1 LRSAVT
7 FDLDGTLV
15 DLRSVY
21 VRANQVAALEVLG
34 RELEE
39 TRVLELMETG
49 MPIRAHMAL
58 LDEPY
63 ADRLVDVFAEH
74 YRRERDA
81 LVQPFPGMPE
91 LLGRLRQAG
100 VGVAV
105 VTSKLRSD
113 ALAELAATGF
123 LGTVDAV
130 VAFEDTNIHKPDAA
144 PQLSALRAVGASGGV
159 GVGDLPTD
167 IESACAAGLAA
178 VGVSWGYGRT
188 QSLLDAGAACVC
200 DAAEQ
205 LESELRERLDL

>member
-1 LRSAVT
+1 MGSAVT

-21 VRANQVAALEVLG
+21 VRANQAAVWEVLG

-39 TRVLELMETG
+39 AHVLELMETG
-49 MPIRAHMAL
+49 LPIRAHMAL
-58 LDEPY
+58 LDEPS
-63 ADRLVDVFAEH
+63 ADRLVEVFVEQ
-74 YRRERDA
+74 YRRERDG
-81 LVQPFPGMPE
+81 LVQPFPGMLE
-91 LLGRLRQAG
+91 LVGRLREAG
-100 VGVAV
+100 VRVAV

-130 VAFEDTNIHKPDAA
+130 VAFEDTHVHKPDAA
-144 PQLSALRAVGASGGV
+144 PHLTALCAVGASGGV

-167 IESACAAGLAA
+167 IESARAAGLAA
-178 VGVSWGYGRT
+178 IGVSWGYGST
-188 QSLLDAGAACVC
+188 QSLLEAGATCVC

-205 LESELRERLDL
+205 LDRELRERLGL